1 MADFSVTEPAKARD
15 NARLA
20 GAARGCGVPASDR
33 GGSGRSPESA
43 KARDNARLAGAARGC
58 GVPASDRG
66 GSGLWGPR
74 K

>member
-1 MADFSVTEPAKARD
+1 MADFSVT
-15 NARLA
+15 
-20 GAARGCGVPASDR
+20 
-33 GGSGRSPESA
+33 ESA

-74 K
+74 KRPRGFGAQPRVSK